1 MGGGD
6 DRISFQKIKLNFI
19 LNFPS
24 LKTKILYLT
33 KRKHRKKRMNFEDA
47 FKEILE
53 NLESFNE
60 WLLIRS
66 SGRTFALR
74 KDEIELAQERGKTL
88 FAFLDENGFQTWRV
102 IGFEKIKNE
111 IVLDLTRNFE
121 RQRERIKLVPR
132 VLSGEL
138 SASVELAR
146 LEKANQIAS
155 IIVSEIKTAKIIRVA
170 LNKETGRFAQIIFE
184 NPSGRQTAALADV
197 SGAATHENILTSAIL
212 WLARLENRKKNPIAE
227 IWILSEEKRAHDLQK
242 LHAVL
247 RENWKLKIK
256 LFEISREGGKLKKGE
271 KNSYGQTLKNLETVS
286 FNNLWHEKP
295 RKNYLSG
302 NAQISRAALEII
314 RLAPEEIDVILTRN
328 GETLRF
334 LGLPFARV
342 RRISGEEK
350 VWFGAEAKRQIL
362 NETNQAEFHELI
374 ENLRTYRRFNSPNKR
389 HTLYENAPEAWL
401 EAILRRNVKQLD
413 ANLIL
418 SPLYNQFRAE
428 KDKIDLLALR
438 KDGRLIVI
446 ELKVSPDREMI
457 FQAADYWRK
466 VERQRRAGYLHKAKI
481 FGNLEILDRPT
492 LVYLAAPTFSFH
504 RDFEFLAKTITPD
517 IEIYRFDLNENWREN
532 LKVLKRERLA
542 EKKF

>member
-1 MGGGD
+1 
-6 DRISFQKIKLNFI
+6 
-19 LNFPS
+19 
-24 LKTKILYLT
+24 
-33 KRKHRKKRMNFEDA
+33 MNFESV
-47 FKEILE
+47 FKEISE

-74 KDEIELAQERGKTL
+74 KDEIELTAERGKIL
-88 FAFLDENGFQTWRV
+88 FAFLDENGFQIWRV
-102 IGFEKIKNE
+102 AGFEKIKNE
-111 IVLDLTRNFE
+111 ISLDLSRNFE
-121 RQRERIKLVPR
+121 KQRERIKLVPR

-146 LEKANQIAS
+146 FEKANQIAGVL
-155 IIVSEIKTAKIIRVA
+155 VSEIQNVKITRLA

-184 NPSGRQTAALADV
+184 NSRGSQIAVLADV
-197 SGAATHENILTSAIL
+197 SDAASPENILTSAIL
-212 WLARLENRKKNPIAE
+212 WLARLESRKKNPIAE
-227 IWILSEEKRAHDLQK
+227 IWILSEEKRARDLQN

-256 LFEISREGGKLKKGE
+256 IFQFSGKSGKLKKSE
-271 KNSYGQTLKNLETVS
+271 KNSPAQTLKNLEIVS
-286 FNNLWHEKP
+286 FNNLWREKP
-295 RKNYLSG
+295 RKTYPAG
-302 NAQISRAALEII
+302 NAQISRAALAII

-342 RRISGEEK
+342 RKISGEEK
-350 VWFGAEAKRQIL
+350 IWFGTKTKRQIL
-362 NETNQAEFHELI
+362 NESNHAEFYELI
-374 ENLRTYRRFNSPNKR
+374 ENLRNYRCSDSPNKR

-401 EAILRRNVKQLD
+401 EAILRQNIKRLD

-466 VERQRRAGYLHKAKI
+466 IERQRRAGNLRKANI
-481 FGNLEILDRPT
+481 FGELEISDQPT
-492 LVYLAAPTFSFH
+492 LVYLVAPTLSFH
-504 RDFEFLAKTITPD
+504 RDFEFLSKTITTD
-517 IEIYRFDLNENWREN
+517 IEIYRFDLSENWRAN
-532 LKVLKRERLA
+532 LKVLRRERIA
-542 EKKF
+542 AKKL